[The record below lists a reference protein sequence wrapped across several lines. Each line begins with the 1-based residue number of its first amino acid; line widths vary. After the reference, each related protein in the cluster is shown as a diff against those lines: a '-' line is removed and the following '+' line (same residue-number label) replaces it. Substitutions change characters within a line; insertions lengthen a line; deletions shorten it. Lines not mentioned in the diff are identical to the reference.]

1 MARFLRKEKRESS
14 QYVDEIANP
23 LADRYPLR
31 VGDDLAARLARN
43 IRQLREMRGFTQQQ
57 MAKLS
62 GIPRAT
68 WGHLE
73 SGGANPTL
81 AVLDR
86 VATALQV
93 PIEELTAAP
102 RSSGRLYPK
111 DALVSRKQ
119 GDGIVRKLLPDPIP
133 GMLID
138 RMEIPAGGQIIG
150 VPHMPGT
157 REYLTC
163 ESGTISLAAGG
174 ERWRLSPGD
183 VVVFRGDQ
191 RHSYA
196 NPGQR
201 AAVGYSVVIL
211 TRRSSA

>member
-1 MARFLRKEKRESS
+1 M
-14 QYVDEIANP
+14 
-23 LADRYPLR
+23 ADRYPLR

-211 TRRSSA
+211 TRRTSA

>member
-1 MARFLRKEKRESS
+1 MGE
-14 QYVDEIANP
+14 
-23 LADRYPLR
+23 
-31 VGDDLAARLARN
+31 DLSGRLARN
-43 IRQLREMRGFTQQQ
+43 IRQLRETRGFTQQQ

-73 SGGANPTL
+73 SGAANPTL

-93 PIEELTAAP
+93 PLEELTAAP

-111 DALVSRKQ
+111 AALASRRQ
-119 GDGIVRKLLPDPIP
+119 GDGVVRNLLPDPIP

-138 RMEIPAGGQIIG
+138 RMEIPGGGHIVG

-163 ESGTISLAAGG
+163 EVGALQLAAGG
-174 ERWRLSPGD
+174 ERWRLTPGD

-191 RHSYA
+191 RHSYTNA
-196 NPGQR
+196 GNRP
-201 AAVGYSVVIL
+201 AVGYSVVVLARRL
-211 TRRSSA
+211 TS

>member
-1 MARFLRKEKRESS
+1 MAHDLSER
-14 QYVDEIANP
+14 
-23 LADRYPLR
+23 
-31 VGDDLAARLARN
+31 LAAN
-43 IRQLREMRGFTQQQ
+43 IRQLREARGFTQEQ
-57 MAKLS
+57 MAKIS

-73 SGGANPTL
+73 SGSANPTL

-102 RSSGRLYPK
+102 RASGRLYPK
-111 DALVSRKQ
+111 EALASRKQ
-119 GDGIVRKLLPDPIP
+119 GDGVVRKLLPDPIP
-133 GMLID
+133 GMVID
-138 RMEIPAGGQIIG
+138 RMAIPARGRITG

-163 ESGTISLAAGG
+163 ESGEILLAAGG
-174 ERWRLSPGD
+174 EQWHLHPGD
-183 VVVFRGDQ
+183 VVVFKGDQ
-191 RHSYA
+191 RHSYT
-196 NPGQR
+196 NPGAR

-211 TRRSSA
+211 ARLS